1 MGEPVDTAF
10 KTTGSK
16 WLLPVSEHLGFPL
29 DQVNF
34 LACQFFALAAAF
46 WFRLYLSP
54 GHANPLI
61 RHAVATLLGIAFLI
75 FCFGWYSAHILT
87 VVLAS
92 YLIIIKADI
101 NNVHR
106 YTMVTAMGYL
116 TACQVSR
123 VFIYNYGILS
133 TDFSGPL
140 MIVTQK
146 ITTLAFQLHDG
157 MCKKPEQLTSEQR
170 SMAINVRP
178 SLIEYLS
185 YNLNF
190 LSVLVGPC
198 SNYKDYTDFIE
209 GRHISRRLRQHV
221 GTCNGQNGYDK
232 TPEPSPLNAVIQ
244 KLLVCCGCMLLFLVV
259 TRSLPI
265 KHNADLDFV
274 SSAPFLTRLTYAFFS
289 IQAARPKFYFAWTL
303 ADAVNNAAGY
313 GFQGMDENGKP
324 SWDFICNINI
334 IGIETATSFKT
345 FIDNWN
351 MRTGIWLKMV
361 CYDRAP
367 KHQLALTFIL
377 SALWH
382 GVYPG
387 YYFTFLTAIPITIAA
402 RAIRKSIRH
411 YFLGSRVLKLGY
423 DILTWAAT
431 QLAICYTVMPFLLL
445 AVDETIIYYR
455 SMYFHVHI
463 ISILAAVALRRK
475 QNPRDPSA
483 SATNSKTFSSTSS
496 SSSSSS
502 SVSCPA
508 KCQPVHSNN
517 NDKVD

>member
-1 MGEPVDTAF
+1 MGESF
-10 KTTGSK
+10 KTTGFL
-16 WLLPVSEHLGFPL
+16 WLLPVSELLGFPL

-34 LACQFFALAAAF
+34 ISCQLFALGAAF

-54 GHANPLI
+54 SHASPLV
-61 RHAVATLLGIAFLI
+61 RHTVATFLGTAFLF
-75 FCFGWYSAHILT
+75 FCFGWYSAHILA
-87 VVLAS
+87 VVFAT

-106 YTMVTAMGYL
+106 YCMVTAMGYL

-123 VFIYNYGILS
+123 VFIFNYGILS

-140 MIVTQK
+140 MMVTQK
-146 ITTLAFQLHDG
+146 ITALAFQLHDG
-157 MCKKPEQLTSEQR
+157 MCKKTELTPEQKF
-170 SMAINVRP
+170 MAIKVRP

-198 SNYKDYTDFIE
+198 NDYKDYIDFIE
-209 GRHISRRLRQHV
+209 GRHISTRLKRHHD
-221 GTCNGQNGYDK
+221 TSNRQNGYDK
-232 TPEPSPLNAVIQ
+232 TLDPSPLNAVCW
-244 KLLVCCGCMLLFLVV
+244 KLLVCCGSLTFFLVV

-265 KHNADLDFV
+265 KYNADPDFV
-274 SSAPFLTRLTYAFFS
+274 SRASFLSRLTYAFFS

-303 ADAVNNAAGY
+303 ADAVNNAAGF
-313 GFQGMDENGKP
+313 GFLGMDENGKP
-324 SWDFICNINI
+324 SWDLISNLNV

-351 MRTGIWLKMV
+351 IRTGIWLKMV

-367 KHQLALTFIL
+367 KHRLALTFIL

-387 YYFTFLTAIPITIAA
+387 YYFTFLTAIPITMAA

-423 DILTWAAT
+423 DIVTWAAT

-445 AVDETIIYYR
+445 KVEDTLIYYR

-463 ISILAAVALRRK
+463 ISILAAVALHCK
-475 QNPRDPSA
+475 HKPRDPSTTA
-483 SATNSKTFSSTSS
+483 KASS
-496 SSSSSS
+496 SSSSSTPWS
-502 SVSCPA
+502 A
-508 KCQPVHSNN
+508 QGQPVYSNN
-517 NDKVD
+517 NGKVN

>member
-1 MGEPVDTAF
+1 MGERAEDLLF

-16 WLLPVSEHLGFPL
+16 WLLPVGRLLGLPI

-34 LACQFFALAAAF
+34 MSCQLFALAAAF

-54 GHANPLI
+54 GHASPLV
-61 RHAVATLLGIAFLI
+61 RHTFATLLGIGILI
-75 FCFGWYSAHILT
+75 FCFGWYSAHILA
-87 VVLAS
+87 VVVAS
-92 YLIIIKADI
+92 YFIIVKGDI

-116 TACQVSR
+116 TACHVSR

-157 MCKKPEQLTSEQR
+157 TCKKSEQLASDQR
-170 SMAINVRP
+170 LLAITARP

-198 SNYKDYTDFIE
+198 SNYKDHIDFIE
-209 GRHISRRLRQHV
+209 GRHISQRLKQHAAAAAR
-221 GTCNGQNGYDK
+221 NGHNGYDR
-232 TPEPSPLNAVIQ
+232 TPDVSPLKAVCR
-244 KLLVCCGCMLLFLVV
+244 KLVVCCCCLLFFFVV

-265 KHNADLDFV
+265 TFNVNPDFV
-274 SSAPFLTRLTYAFFS
+274 SHAPFLSRLTYAFFS

-303 ADAVNNAAGY
+303 ADAVNNAAGF
-313 GFQGMDENGKP
+313 GFRGMDGSGKP
-324 SWDFICNINI
+324 CWDLISNVNI

-351 MRTGIWLKMV
+351 IQTGVWLKAV

-367 KHQLALTFIL
+367 RHRLALTFIL

-387 YYFTFLTAIPITIAA
+387 YYFTFITAIPITMAA
-402 RAIRKSIRH
+402 RALRRSIRH
-411 YFLGSRVLKLGY
+411 HFLGSRGLKLGY
-423 DILTWAAT
+423 DVVTWMAT
-431 QLAICYTVMPFLLL
+431 QLTICYTVMPFLLL
-445 AVDETIIYYR
+445 SVDHTITYYR

-463 ISILAAVALRRK
+463 ISVLAAVALHRK
-475 QNPRDPSA
+475 HKPTEDSKSA
-483 SATNSKTFSSTSS
+483 SS
-496 SSSSSS
+496 SSSAPSSS
-502 SVSCPA
+502 Q
-508 KCQPVHSNN
+508 CQPVHSNN
-517 NDKVD
+517 NKKVL

>member
-1 MGEPVDTAF
+1 MGEPAQTPF
-10 KTTGSK
+10 KTTGSE
-16 WLLPVSEHLGFPL
+16 LLMPVSEYLGFPL

-34 LACQFFALAAAF
+34 LACQLFALTAAF
-46 WFRLYLSP
+46 CFRLYLSP
-54 GHANPLI
+54 AHVSPLV
-61 RHAVATLLGIAFLI
+61 RHFVAALLGISFLV
-75 FCFGWYSAHILT
+75 FCFGWYSSHILA
-87 VVLAS
+87 VVVAN
-92 YLIIIKADI
+92 YLIIIKADL

-106 YTMVTAMGYL
+106 YSMVISMGYL

-123 VFIYNYGILS
+123 VFIFNYGILS

-146 ITTLAFQLHDG
+146 LTTLAFQLHDG
-157 MCKKPEQLTSEQR
+157 MCKKTEQLTQEQKL
-170 SMAINVRP
+170 MAINVRP
-178 SLIEYLS
+178 SFIEYLS

-198 SNYKDYTDFIE
+198 SNYKEYIDFIE
-209 GRHISRRLRQHV
+209 GRHISTRLKQQHASS
-221 GTCNGQNGYDK
+221 NWQNGYNK
-232 TPEPSPLNAVIQ
+232 TQDPSPLNAVCH
-244 KLLVCCGCMLLFLVV
+244 KLVVCAGCMLFFLTI

-265 KHNADLDFV
+265 KYNVDPDFV
-274 SSAPFLTRLTYAFFS
+274 SQASFLTRLTYAFFS

-313 GFQGMDENGKP
+313 GFLGMDEHGKP
-324 SWDFICNINI
+324 SWDLISNLNI

-351 MRTGIWLKMV
+351 IQTGIWLKTV

-367 KHQLALTFIL
+367 KHRLALTFIL

-402 RAIRKSIRH
+402 RAIRRSIRH
-411 YFLGSRVLKLGY
+411 YFLGSRVMKLGY

-445 AVDETIIYYR
+445 AVNYTIVYYR

-463 ISILAAVALRRK
+463 ISILAAVALHRK
-475 QNPRDPSA
+475 HKPREP
-483 SATNSKTFSSTSS
+483 TTTKT
-496 SSSSSS
+496 S
-502 SVSCPA
+502 SVSSSAPCSA
-508 KCQPVHSNN
+508 QCQHVHSNN
-517 NDKVD
+517 NDKD

>member
-1 MGEPVDTAF
+1 MGDPADTAY

-16 WLLPVSEHLGFPL
+16 WLLPVSGYLGFPL

-34 LACQFFALAAAF
+34 LACQLFALAAAF

-54 GHANPLI
+54 SHANPLI

-75 FCFGWYSAHILT
+75 FCFGWFSAHIMT
-87 VVLAS
+87 VVVVN
-92 YLIIIKADI
+92 YLIILQADI
-101 NNVHR
+101 NNVHK
-106 YTMVTAMGYL
+106 YSMMVTMGYL

-123 VFIYNYGILS
+123 VFIFNYGILS
-133 TDFSGPL
+133 TDFSGRCP
-140 MIVTQK
+140 
-146 ITTLAFQLHDG
+146 
-157 MCKKPEQLTSEQR
+157 KPEQLTSEQKL
-170 SMAINVRP
+170 MAINVRP

-198 SNYKDYTDFIE
+198 NDYKDYIDFIE
-209 GRHISRRLRQHV
+209 GRHISRRLRRHS
-221 GTCNGQNGYDK
+221 GACNGQNGYSK
-232 TPEPSPLNAVIQ
+232 TPEPSPLGAVCQ
-244 KLLVCCGCMLLFLVV
+244 KLLVCCGCMLFFLTV

-265 KHNADLDFV
+265 SYNVNPDFV
-274 SSAPFLTRLTYAFFS
+274 NSAPFLTRLAYAFFS

-313 GFQGMDENGKP
+313 GFSGLDENGKP
-324 SWDFICNINI
+324 SWDLICNLNI

-345 FIDNWN
+345 FIDHWN
-351 MRTGIWLKMV
+351 IRTGIWLKTV

-367 KHQLALTFIL
+367 RHRLALTFIL

-387 YYFTFLTAIPITIAA
+387 YYFTFLTAIPITMAA
-402 RAIRKSIRH
+402 RAIRRSVRH
-411 YFLGSRVLKLGY
+411 HFLGSSGLKLGY
-423 DILTWAAT
+423 DVLTWAAT
-431 QLAICYTVMPFLLL
+431 QFAICYTVMPFLLL
-445 AVDETIIYYR
+445 AVDQTLVYYR

-463 ISILAAVALRRK
+463 ISILAAVALHRK
-475 QNPRDPSA
+475 HKPREPSA
-483 SATNSKTFSSTSS
+483 SVSS
-496 SSSSSS
+496 SSLSAPGS
-502 SVSCPA
+502 A
-508 KCQPVHSNN
+508 GCQPVHSNN

>member
-1 MGEPVDTAF
+1 MGERADSAF
-10 KTTGSK
+10 NTTGSK
-16 WLLPVSEHLGFPL
+16 WLLPVSGYLGFPL

-34 LACQFFALAAAF
+34 LACQLFALAAAF

-54 GHANPLI
+54 SHANPLV

-75 FCFGWYSAHILT
+75 FCFGWYAAHILT
-87 VVLAS
+87 VVVAS
-92 YLIIIKADI
+92 YLIVVQADI

-106 YTMVTAMGYL
+106 YSMVMAMGYL

-123 VFIYNYGILS
+123 VFIFNYGILS

-157 MCKKPEQLTSEQR
+157 KGVSVCSFC
-170 SMAINVRP
+170 SVRP
-178 SLIEYLS
+178 SFIEYLS

-198 SNYKDYTDFIE
+198 SNYKDYIDFIE
-209 GRHISRRLRQHV
+209 GRHIGRRLRQHS
-221 GTCNGQNGYDK
+221 GACNGQNGYDK
-232 TPEPSPLNAVIQ
+232 TPEPSPLHAVCR
-244 KLLVCCGCMLLFLVV
+244 KLLVCCGCMLFFLTV

-265 KHNADLDFV
+265 TYNVNPHFI
-274 SSAPFLTRLTYAFFS
+274 SHAPFFTRLTYAFFS

-313 GFQGMDENGKP
+313 GFLGMDENGKP
-324 SWDFICNINI
+324 SWDLICNLNI
-334 IGIETATSFKT
+334 LGIETATSFKT

-351 MRTGIWLKMV
+351 IRTGIWLKTV

-367 KHQLALTFIL
+367 KHRLALTFIL

-387 YYFTFLTAIPITIAA
+387 YYFTFITAIPITMAA
-402 RAIRKSIRH
+402 RAIRKSVRH
-411 YFLGSRVLKLGY
+411 YFLGYRGLKLGY

-445 AVDETIIYYR
+445 DVESTLVYYWYVLLIICSLVLMLYSHTLLSSHASLLNLYCCPGLWTCKPATGTLP
-455 SMYFHVHI
+455 HI
-463 ISILAAVALRRK
+463 CL
-475 QNPRDPSA
+475 
-483 SATNSKTFSSTSS
+483 
-496 SSSSSS
+496 
-502 SVSCPA
+502 
-508 KCQPVHSNN
+508 
-517 NDKVD
+517 

>member
-1 MGEPVDTAF
+1 MGEQTDTAF

-16 WLLPVSEHLGFPL
+16 WLLPVSEYLGFPL

-34 LACQFFALAAAF
+34 LACQLFALAAAF

-54 GHANPLI
+54 GHANPLV

-87 VVLAS
+87 VVATLYDS
-92 YLIIIKADI
+92 MYRYDI
-101 NNVHR
+101 STVFTPPH
-106 YTMVTAMGYL
+106 TGIPMVTAMGYL
-116 TACQVSR
+116 TVCQVSR
-123 VFIYNYGILS
+123 VFIFNYGILS

-146 ITTLAFQLHDG
+146 ITTFAFQLHDG
-157 MCKKPEQLTSEQR
+157 KSRLPVCVVDGFSR
-170 SMAINVRP
+170 CSSCSVRP

-185 YNLNF
+185 YTLNF
-190 LSVLVGPC
+190 LGVLVGPC
-198 SNYKDYTDFIE
+198 SDYQDYVDFIE
-209 GRHISRRLRQHV
+209 GRHISKRLKQHSQ
-221 GTCNGQNGYDK
+221 TCNGQNGYDK
-232 TPEPSPLNAVIQ
+232 TPDLSPLNAVCR
-244 KLLVCCGCMLLFLVV
+244 KLLVCCGCMLFFLTV

-265 KHNADLDFV
+265 TYNVNPQFV
-274 SSAPFLTRLTYAFFS
+274 STAPFLTRLTYAFFS

-313 GFQGMDENGKP
+313 GFSGIDENGKP
-324 SWDFICNINI
+324 SWELICNLNI
-334 IGIETATSFKT
+334 VGIETATSFKT

-351 MRTGIWLKMV
+351 IRTGIWLKTV

-367 KHQLALTFIL
+367 KHRLALTFLL

-387 YYFTFLTAIPITIAA
+387 YYFTFITAIPITMAA
-402 RAIRKSIRH
+402 RAIRKSVRH
-411 YFLGSRVLKLGY
+411 HFLGSSGLKLGY

-445 AVDETIIYYR
+445 AVESTMTYYR
-455 SMYFHVHI
+455 SMYFHIHI
-463 ISILAAVALRRK
+463 ISILAVIALNWK
-475 QNPRDPSA
+475 HKPREPA
-483 SATNSKTFSSTSS
+483 ATTKTFSSASS
-496 SSSSSS
+496 FSSPSSDQ
-502 SVSCPA
+502 
-508 KCQPVHSNN
+508 CQPAHSNN
-517 NDKVD
+517 NDKVH

>member
-1 MGEPVDTAF
+1 MDKQADAVF

-16 WLLPVSEHLGFPL
+16 WLMPVSEYLGFPL

-34 LACQFFALAAAF
+34 LSCQVFALAAAF
-46 WFRLYLSP
+46 WFRLYLNPKHASP
-54 GHANPLI
+54 LV
-61 RHAVATLLGIAFLI
+61 RHAVAILFGTSFLI
-75 FCFGWYSAHILT
+75 FCFGWYSAHILI
-87 VVLAS
+87 VVLAN

-106 YTMVTAMGYL
+106 YSMVTAVGYL
-116 TACQVSR
+116 TMCQVSR
-123 VFIYNYGILS
+123 VFIFNYGILS

-157 MCKKPEQLTSEQR
+157 MCKKPEQLTSDQKHMSISE
-170 SMAINVRP
+170 RP

-190 LSVLVGPC
+190 LSILVGPC
-198 SNYKDYTDFIE
+198 TNYKDYIDFIE
-209 GRHISRRLRQHV
+209 GRHIHNRLRLAHTGV
-221 GTCNGQNGYDK
+221 CNGQNGYDMS
-232 TPEPSPLNAVIQ
+232 PDPSPLNAVCQ
-244 KLLVCCGCMLLFLVV
+244 KLLLCCGCMLFFLTV

-265 KHNADLDFV
+265 MYNVDPHFV
-274 SSAPFLTRLTYAFFS
+274 SHAPFLTRLTYAFFS

-313 GFQGMDENGKP
+313 GFMGMDQNGQP
-324 SWDFICNINI
+324 SWDLICNLNI
-334 IGIETATSFKT
+334 WGIETATSFKT

-351 MRTGIWLKMV
+351 IRTGIWLKTV

-367 KHQLALTFIL
+367 RHQLALTFIL

-387 YYFTFLTAIPITIAA
+387 YYFTFITAIPITMAA
-402 RAIRKSIRH
+402 RAIRKSARH
-411 YFLGSRVLKLGY
+411 YFLGSRSIKLGY

-445 AVDETIIYYR
+445 AVEPTIIYYR

-463 ISILAAVALRRK
+463 ISILAVVVLHQK
-475 QNPRDPSA
+475 HKSSEPSA
-483 SATNSKTFSSTSS
+483 TTKTLSSPTTSASTSCS
-496 SSSSSS
+496 LYMSQ
-502 SVSCPA
+502 SVKA
-508 KCQPVHSNN
+508 HFNN
-517 NDKVD
+517 NIKGE

>member
-1 MGEPVDTAF
+1 RMGERAEDLLF

-16 WLLPVSEHLGFPL
+16 WLLPVGRLLGLPI

-34 LACQFFALAAAF
+34 MSCQLFALAAAF

-54 GHANPLI
+54 GHASPLV
-61 RHAVATLLGIAFLI
+61 RHTFATLLGIGILI
-75 FCFGWYSAHILT
+75 FCFGWYSAHILA
-87 VVLAS
+87 VVVAS
-92 YLIIIKADI
+92 YFIIVKGDI

-116 TACQVSR
+116 TACHVSR

-157 MCKKPEQLTSEQR
+157 TCKKSEQLASDQR
-170 SMAINVRP
+170 LLAITARP

-198 SNYKDYTDFIE
+198 SNYKDHIDFIE
-209 GRHISRRLRQHV
+209 GRHISQRLKQHAAAA
-221 GTCNGQNGYDK
+221 K
-232 TPEPSPLNAVIQ
+232 AVCR
-244 KLLVCCGCMLLFLVV
+244 KLVVCCCCLLFFFVV

-265 KHNADLDFV
+265 TFNVNPDFV
-274 SSAPFLTRLTYAFFS
+274 SHAPFLSRLTYAFFS

-303 ADAVNNAAGY
+303 ADAVNNAAGF
-313 GFQGMDENGKP
+313 GFRGMDGSGKP
-324 SWDFICNINI
+324 CWDLISNVNI

-351 MRTGIWLKMV
+351 IQTGVWLKAV

-367 KHQLALTFIL
+367 RHRLALTFIL

-387 YYFTFLTAIPITIAA
+387 YYFTFITAIPITMAA
-402 RAIRKSIRH
+402 RALRRSIRH
-411 YFLGSRVLKLGY
+411 HFLGSRGLKLGY
-423 DILTWAAT
+423 DVVTWMAT
-431 QLAICYTVMPFLLL
+431 QLTICYTVMPFLLL
-445 AVDETIIYYR
+445 SVDHTITYYR

-463 ISILAAVALRRK
+463 I
-475 QNPRDPSA
+475 
-483 SATNSKTFSSTSS
+483 TSS
-496 SSSSSS
+496 SSSSAPSS
-502 SVSCPA
+502 SQ
-508 KCQPVHSNN
+508 CQPVHSNN
-517 NDKVD
+517 NKKVL

>member
-1 MGEPVDTAF
+1 MGEQADAAF

-16 WLLPVSEHLGFPL
+16 WLLPVSEYLGFPL

-34 LACQFFALAAAF
+34 LACQLFALAAAF
-46 WFRLYLSP
+46 WFRLYLCPKHASP
-54 GHANPLI
+54 LV
-61 RHAVATLLGIAFLI
+61 RHAVATLFGVSFLI
-75 FCFGWYSAHILT
+75 FCFGWYAAHI
-87 VVLAS
+87 VAAVFAS
-92 YLIIIKADI
+92 YLIITKADI

-106 YTMVTAMGYL
+106 YSMVMAMGYL
-116 TACQVSR
+116 TLCQVGR
-123 VFIYNYGILS
+123 VFIFKYGILS

-157 MCKKPEQLTSEQR
+157 MCKKPEQLSPEQR
-170 SMAINVRP
+170 EMALRQRP
-178 SLIEYLS
+178 TLIEYLS

-190 LSVLVGPC
+190 LSILVGPC
-198 SNYKDYTDFIE
+198 SNYRDYVDFIE
-209 GRHISRRLRQHV
+209 GRHIRRRLRLAHS
-221 GTCNGQNGYDK
+221 GACNGQNGYDML
-232 TPEPSPLNAVIQ
+232 PDPSPLHAVCG
-244 KLLVCCGCMLLFLVV
+244 KLLVCCGCMLFFLIV

-265 KHNADLDFV
+265 THNVDPDFV
-274 SSAPFLTRLTYAFFS
+274 SHAPFLTRLAYAFFS

-313 GFQGMDENGKP
+313 GFMGLDENGQP
-324 SWDFICNINI
+324 SWDLICNLNI
-334 IGIETATSFKT
+334 WRIETATSFKT

-351 MRTGIWLKMV
+351 IRTGIWLKTV

-367 KHQLALTFIL
+367 RHSLALTFVL

-387 YYFTFLTAIPITIAA
+387 YYFTFITAIPITMAA
-402 RAIRKSIRH
+402 RAIRKSVRH
-411 YFLGSRVLKLGY
+411 YFLGYGGVKLGY
-423 DILTWAAT
+423 DVLTWAST

-445 AVDETIIYYR
+445 AVEPTMIYYR

-463 ISILAAVALRRK
+463 ISILAAFVLRQRHK
-475 QNPRDPSA
+475 PREPSA
-483 SATNSKTFSSTSS
+483 TSDTPSSFSS

-502 SVSCPA
+502 SSPRLASLQCEA
-508 KCQPVHSNN
+508 AHCNN
-517 NDKVD
+517 SKGE

>member
-1 MGEPVDTAF
+1 MGDQADAAF

-16 WLLPVSEHLGFPL
+16 WLLPVSEYFGFPL

-34 LACQFFALAAAF
+34 LVCQLFALGAAF

-54 GHANPLI
+54 SHASPLV
-61 RHAVATLLGIAFLI
+61 RHAVAILFGLAFVI
-75 FCFGWYSAHILT
+75 FCFGWYSAHLLT
-87 VVLAS
+87 VVFTS
-92 YLIIIKADI
+92 YVIIVKADI
-101 NNVHR
+101 NNIHR
-106 YTMVTAMGYL
+106 YSMMTAMGYL
-116 TACQVSR
+116 TVCQASR
-123 VFIYNYGILS
+123 VFIFNYGILS

-157 MCKKPEQLTSEQR
+157 MCKKPEQLSQEQKHL
-170 SMAINVRP
+170 AVNEKP
-178 SLIEYLS
+178 SLIQYLS

-198 SNYKDYTDFIE
+198 SNYKDYIDFIE
-209 GRHISRRLRQHV
+209 GRHIHRRLRQHS

-232 TPEPSPLNAVIQ
+232 MPDPSPVNAVCR
-244 KLLVCCGCMLLFLVV
+244 KLLVCCGCMLFFLVV

-265 KHNADLDFV
+265 TYNADPHFV
-274 SSAPFLTRLTYAFFS
+274 NHAPFLTRLTYAFFS

-303 ADAVNNAAGY
+303 ADAINNAAGY
-313 GFQGMDENGKP
+313 GFRGMDENGKP
-324 SWDFICNINI
+324 SWDLICNLNI
-334 IGIETATSFKT
+334 WGIETATSFKT

-351 MRTGIWLKMV
+351 IRTGVWLKIV

-367 KHQLALTFIL
+367 RYRTALTFIL

-387 YYFTFLTAIPITIAA
+387 YYFTFLTAIPITMAA
-402 RAIRKSIRH
+402 RAIRKSFRH
-411 YFLGSRVLKLGY
+411 YFLCSRGVKLFY
-423 DILTWAAT
+423 DIITWAAT

-445 AVDETIIYYR
+445 AVEPTMVYYR

-463 ISILAAVALRRK
+463 ISILAAFALHQK
-475 QNPRDPSA
+475 HEPKDPCA
-483 SATNSKTFSSTSS
+483 ATKTFSSSS
-496 SSSSSS
+496 SFSSPSSCS
-502 SVSCPA
+502 SQ
-508 KCQPVHSNN
+508 CQAAHSNN
-517 NDKVD
+517 NVKGD

>member
-1 MGEPVDTAF
+1 MDDSAF
-10 KTTGSK
+10 KTTGSQ
-16 WLLPVSEHLGFPL
+16 WLLPVSEYLGFPL

-34 LACQFFALAAAF
+34 LACQLFALAVAF

-54 GHANPLI
+54 HHANPLV

-75 FCFGWYSAHILT
+75 FCFGWFSAHILM
-87 VVLAS
+87 VVAVN
-92 YLIIIKADI
+92 YLITVKADI
-101 NNVHR
+101 SSVHR
-106 YTMVTAMGYL
+106 YSMVIAMGYL
-116 TACQVSR
+116 TVCQVSR
-123 VFIYNYGILS
+123 VIIFNYGILS

-157 MCKKPEQLTSEQR
+157 ISKKSEQLTPQQKLH
-170 SMAINVRP
+170 AITVRP

-198 SNYKDYTDFIE
+198 SNYKDYIDFIE
-209 GRHISRRLRQHV
+209 GRHISQRLQQHV
-221 GTCNGQNGYDK
+221 GICNGQNGYDK
-232 TPEPSPLNAVIQ
+232 TPDPSPLTAVCH
-244 KLLVCCGCMLLFLVV
+244 KLLVCCGCMLFFLTV

-265 KHNADLDFV
+265 MYNVDPHFV
-274 SSAPFLTRLTYAFFS
+274 SHAPFLTRLAYAFFS

-313 GFQGMDENGKP
+313 GFSGMDEHGKP
-324 SWDFICNINI
+324 SWDLVCNLNI
-334 IGIETATSFKT
+334 FGIETATSFKT

-351 MRTGIWLKMV
+351 IRTGIWLKIV

-367 KHQLALTFIL
+367 KHRLALTFIL

-387 YYFTFLTAIPITIAA
+387 YYFTFITAIPITIAA
-402 RAIRKSIRH
+402 RAIRRSIRH
-411 YFLGSRVLKLGY
+411 RFLDSRGLKLFY

-445 AVDETIIYYR
+445 AVDSTLVYYR
-455 SMYFHVHI
+455 SMYFHMHI
-463 ISILAAVALRRK
+463 ISILSVIALHHK
-475 QNPRDPSA
+475 HKPRDPT
-483 SATNSKTFSSTSS
+483 ATTKTPPSS
-496 SSSSSS
+496 SSSSCSHQ
-502 SVSCPA
+502 
-508 KCQPVHSNN
+508 CQPVHSNN

>member
-1 MGEPVDTAF
+1 MGEPVDAAF
-10 KTTGSK
+10 KTTGSR
-16 WLLPVSEHLGFPL
+16 WLQPVSECLGFPL

-34 LACQFFALAAAF
+34 LACQLFALAAAF

-54 GHANPLI
+54 GHASPLV

-87 VVLAS
+87 VVFAS
-92 YLIIIKADI
+92 YLLILKADI

-106 YTMVTAMGYL
+106 YSMVTAMGYL

-123 VFIYNYGILS
+123 VFIFNYGILS

-157 MCKKPEQLTSEQR
+157 LCKKNEQLTSEQKL
-170 SMAINVRP
+170 MAISVRP

-190 LSVLVGPC
+190 LSILVGPC
-198 SNYKDYTDFIE
+198 SNYTDYIDFIE
-209 GRHISRRLRQHV
+209 GRHVSRRLRQHP

-232 TPEPSPLNAVIQ
+232 TLDPSPLNAVYR
-244 KLLVCCGCMLLFLVV
+244 KLLVCCGCMLSFLIV

-265 KHNADLDFV
+265 KYNINSHFV
-274 SSAPFLTRLTYAFFS
+274 SQAPFLTRLMYAFFS

-313 GFQGMDENGKP
+313 GFLGMDENGKP
-324 SWDFICNINI
+324 SWDLICNISI

-351 MRTGIWLKMV
+351 IRTGIWLKTV

-367 KHQLALTFIL
+367 KHRLALTFIL

-387 YYFTFLTAIPITIAA
+387 YYFTFLTAIPITMAA
-402 RAIRKSIRH
+402 RAIRKSVRH
-411 YFLGSRVLKLGY
+411 HFLGSRSLKLGY

-445 AVDETIIYYR
+445 AVDDTIVYYR

-463 ISILAAVALRRK
+463 ISILAAIALHRK
-475 QNPRDPSA
+475 HKPREPFA
-483 SATNSKTFSSTSS
+483 STKAFSSISS
-496 SSSSSS
+496 SSSLS
-502 SVSCPA
+502 A
-508 KCQPVHSNN
+508 LAQCQPVHSNN

>member
-1 MGEPVDTAF
+1 MSERANTTF
-10 KTTGSK
+10 QTTGSG
-16 WLLPVSEHLGFPL
+16 WLLPVSEYLEFPL

-34 LACQFFALAAAF
+34 LACQLFALAAAF

-54 GHANPLI
+54 GHANPLV
-61 RHAVATLLGIAFLI
+61 RHAVATLLGVAFLI
-75 FCFGWYSAHILT
+75 FCFGWYSAHILVMVIAT
-87 VVLAS
+87 

-106 YTMVTAMGYL
+106 YSMVTAMGYL
-116 TACQVSR
+116 TLCQASR
-123 VFIYNYGILS
+123 AFIFSYGILS

-157 MCKKPEQLTSEQR
+157 MCKKSEQLTSEQR
-170 SMAINVRP
+170 LMAVKARP

-209 GRHISRRLRQHV
+209 GRHISRRLRQHT

-232 TPEPSPLNAVIQ
+232 TPDVSPLNAVCR
-244 KLLVCCGCMLLFLVV
+244 KLLVCCGCMLFFLTV

-265 KHNADLDFV
+265 KANVEPDFV
-274 SSAPFLTRLTYAFFS
+274 SHTPFLTRLTYAFFS

-313 GFQGMDENGKP
+313 GFLGMDESGKP
-324 SWDFICNINI
+324 SWDLISNLNI
-334 IGIETATSFKT
+334 IRIETATSFKT

-351 MRTGIWLKMV
+351 IQTGIWLKIV

-367 KHQLALTFIL
+367 KHRLAMTFIL

-387 YYFTFLTAIPITIAA
+387 YYFTFLTAIPITMAA
-402 RAIRKSIRH
+402 RAIRKSVRH
-411 YFLGSRVLKLGY
+411 YFLGSRVMKLGY

-445 AVDETIIYYR
+445 SVDKTVVYYR

-463 ISILAAVALRRK
+463 ISILAAIALSGK
-475 QNPRDPSA
+475 HKPREPSA
-483 SATNSKTFSSTSS
+483 TTKSFPPV
-496 SSSSSS
+496 SSS
-502 SVSCPA
+502 SVPASCPA
-508 KCQPVHSNN
+508 KRQPFHSN
-517 NDKVD
+517 KVD

>member
-1 MGEPVDTAF
+1 MGEPEDPALSA

-16 WLLPVSEHLGFPL
+16 LLLPVSEFFGFPL

-34 LACQFFALAAAF
+34 LACQLFALAAAC
-46 WFRLYLSP
+46 WFRLYLRPSR
-54 GHANPLI
+54 ANPRV
-61 RHAVATLLGIAFLI
+61 RHAVAALLGVVLLI
-75 FCFGWYSAHILT
+75 FCFGWYSAHILL

-92 YLIIIKADI
+92 YLIIVKADI

-106 YTMVTAMGYL
+106 YSMVTAMGYL
-116 TACQVSR
+116 TASQVSR
-123 VFIYNYGILS
+123 AFIYNYGVLS

-157 MCKKPEQLTSEQR
+157 MCKKSEQLSCKQKPL
-170 SMAINVRP
+170 AITERP
-178 SLIEYLS
+178 SLLEYLS

-190 LSVLVGPC
+190 LSVFVGPC
-198 SNYKDYTDFIE
+198 SNFKEYTDFIE
-209 GRHISRRLRQHV
+209 GTHIGRRLRHHS
-221 GTCNGQNGYDK
+221 GTRNGHNGYEK
-232 TPEPSPLNAVIQ
+232 TPEPSPVNAVCR
-244 KLLVCCGCMLLFLVV
+244 KLLVCGGCMLVFLTV

-265 KHNADLDFV
+265 KYNVDPHFV
-274 SSAPFLTRLTYAFFS
+274 SRAPFLTRLAYAFFS

-313 GFQGMDENGKP
+313 GFLGFGEDGKP
-324 SWDFICNINI
+324 SWDLISNLNIV
-334 IGIETATSFKT
+334 GIETATSFKR

-351 MRTGIWLKMV
+351 IQTGVWLKTV

-367 KHQLALTFIL
+367 RHRLALTFIL

-387 YYFTFLTAIPITIAA
+387 YYFTFITAIPITMAA
-402 RAIRKSIRH
+402 RAVRRSVRI
-411 YFLGSRVLKLGY
+411 YFVGFRGLKLGY
-423 DILTWAAT
+423 DMVSWAAT
-431 QLAICYTVMPFLLL
+431 QLSICYTVMPFLLL
-445 AVDETIIYYR
+445 AVEPTLVYYR

-463 ISILAAVALRRK
+463 ISILAVIALHWK
-475 QNPRDPSA
+475 HKPSKPP
-483 SATNSKTFSSTSS
+483 ATTKRFSS

-502 SVSCPA
+502 SSSPGSA
-508 KCQPVHSNN
+508 QCQPVHSNN
-517 NDKVD
+517 IDKVD